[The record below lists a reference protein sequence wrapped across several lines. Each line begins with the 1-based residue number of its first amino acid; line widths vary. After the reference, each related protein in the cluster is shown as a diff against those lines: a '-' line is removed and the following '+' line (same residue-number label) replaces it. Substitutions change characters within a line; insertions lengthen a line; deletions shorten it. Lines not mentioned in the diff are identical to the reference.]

1 MRRVSSSTANNDV
14 QYNLRM
20 QESKIN
26 KVNNQLGSQN
36 RIQELRDDPLAAGHL
51 VRYQSYNGRVEQ
63 FEKNAQVISDDYSI
77 TEGYINNSVQVMHRI
92 RELAVTGANGIYTPE
107 DLRNMAV
114 EVDQLLKNLID
125 NANAVGPEG
134 NRIFAGTRTSNIA
147 FEVGV
152 GHVEGSANPLVTA
165 VRYNG
170 SLGQNKLEVDE
181 QTSISLD
188 KSGNT
193 IFWAERQTL
202 ISNTDAKSYIAK
214 ENSSFNLNGTTIN
227 VSRGDNVYAIASKI
241 NSSGVPVKA
250 SIDPVTNG
258 LDLTTTD
265 SRQLWLEDLNGTT
278 LNELGLIKDSSQL
291 PPYNLSDS
299 VRVSG
304 GSIFDSVIALR
315 NSMLSGDSEAIGS
328 RVLASIDNGLNN
340 LITHEAK
347 IGSDYERAQ
356 QYIAKAQTNQLTSTS
371 LIAREGDLDFTQAI
385 TDMKMLEYVKQ
396 ATLNT
401 ASNLYDNTLLNY
413 LR

>member
-63 FEKNAQVISDDYSI
+63 FEKNARVISDDYSI

-147 FEVGV
+147 FEVDV

-371 LIAREGDLDFTQAI
+371 LIAREVDLDFTQAI

>member
-147 FEVGV
+147 FEVDV

-193 IFWAERQTL
+193 IFWAERT
-202 ISNTDAKSYIAK
+202 
-214 ENSSFNLNGTTIN
+214 
-227 VSRGDNVYAIASKI
+227 
-241 NSSGVPVKA
+241 
-250 SIDPVTNG
+250 
-258 LDLTTTD
+258 
-265 SRQLWLEDLNGTT
+265 
-278 LNELGLIKDSSQL
+278 
-291 PPYNLSDS
+291 
-299 VRVSG
+299 
-304 GSIFDSVIALR
+304 
-315 NSMLSGDSEAIGS
+315 
-328 RVLASIDNGLNN
+328 
-340 LITHEAK
+340 
-347 IGSDYERAQ
+347 
-356 QYIAKAQTNQLTSTS
+356 
-371 LIAREGDLDFTQAI
+371 DLD
-385 TDMKMLEYVKQ
+385 K
-396 ATLNT
+396 
-401 ASNLYDNTLLNY
+401 S
-413 LR
+413 